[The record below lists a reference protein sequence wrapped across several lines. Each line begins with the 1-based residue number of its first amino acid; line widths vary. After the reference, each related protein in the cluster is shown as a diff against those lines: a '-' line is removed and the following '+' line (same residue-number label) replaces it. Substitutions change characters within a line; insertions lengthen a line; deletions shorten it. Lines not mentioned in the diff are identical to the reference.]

1 MKAKNFVAL
10 DRPALAAIGK
20 HPKVGFADYERRLAT
35 MQSTMQAIQQAY
47 LGTQERA
54 VVVLEGWDTA
64 GKGGI
69 VRRLGWAM
77 DPRSFKVYP
86 LAAPL
91 SHERGRHYLQRFWEK
106 LPDPG
111 QIVVFDR
118 SWYGRVLVERVESL
132 AGKREWQRGYD
143 EINEFERTLIA

>member
-1 MKAKNFVAL
+1 MKAKDFIASG
-10 DRPALAAIGK
+10 RPTLAAIGK
-20 HPKVGFADYERRLAT
+20 HPKVVFADYERRLLA

-69 VRRLGWAM
+69 VRRLGWAL

-86 LAAPL
+86 IAGPK
-91 SHERGRHYLQRFWEK
+91 SHEQGKHYLQRFWEK
-106 LPDPG
+106 LPEPG
-111 QIVVFDR
+111 QIVLFDR
-118 SWYGRVLVERVESL
+118 SWYGRVLVERVEKFAAKPRVEARL
-132 AGKREWQRGYD
+132 
-143 EINEFERTLIA
+143 

>member
-1 MKAKNFVAL
+1 MKAKDFIVVR
-10 DRPALAAIGK
+10 RPSLGKITK
-20 HPKVGFADYERRLAT
+20 HPSIVFASYEQRLDS
-35 MQSTMQAIQQAY
+35 MQSVMQSIQQAY
-47 LGTQERA
+47 LGTRERA

-69 VRRLGWAM
+69 IRRLGWAL

-86 LAAPL
+86 IAAPL

-111 QIVVFDR
+111 HIVVFDR
-118 SWYGRVLVERVESL
+118 SWYGRVLVERVEGFCEQ
-132 AGKREWQRGYD
+132 ARMA
-143 EINEFERTLIA
+143 ERLRRDQ

>member
-1 MKAKNFVAL
+1 
-10 DRPALAAIGK
+10 
-20 HPKVGFADYERRLAT
+20 

-47 LGTQERA
+47 LGTRERA

-86 LAAPL
+86 IAAPL
-91 SHERGRHYLQRFWEK
+91 PQEQGRHYLQRFWEK
-106 LPDPG
+106 LPEPAKSWCSTAPG
-111 QIVVFDR
+111 TGASWWNGWKASPASGNGREPTTR
-118 SWYGRVLVERVESL
+118 S
-132 AGKREWQRGYD
+132 
-143 EINEFERTLIA
+143 INSNA